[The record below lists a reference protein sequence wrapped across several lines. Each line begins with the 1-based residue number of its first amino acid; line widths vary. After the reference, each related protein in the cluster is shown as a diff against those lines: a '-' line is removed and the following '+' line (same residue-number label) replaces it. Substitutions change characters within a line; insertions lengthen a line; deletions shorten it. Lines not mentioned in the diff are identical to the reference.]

1 MRNILL
7 LAMSTLPNDIEKDN
21 YYCYEGGETF
31 AARSQL
37 EPITHMLVRKRKEI
51 GERLDKVIIL
61 ETNQTAESKQGEKS
75 AVGFYKE
82 RVGNFAEGIE
92 YADISIDENEPAM
105 GISEATRIILK
116 EYEDNDGVNLWIDT
130 QGGFRD
136 VVMVFTAIISLL
148 REQGIEA
155 KGIYSIRFH
164 RDSTKENPCPIIEQ
178 TRKYA
183 IFKFVSAMQEF
194 MDFGKATGFK
204 EYYGEESEFVQVA
217 DKMAGAI
224 QMCQPQKFEESLRK
238 FAQYLNS
245 GRCKNDDL
253 YLQNFVEYMKEDY
266 GVLLEEP
273 DNIIEQIR
281 WCVRKEF
288 YQQAITIYIERI
300 PKYYNDHGIVKLNVD
315 SEGKTIQGKNLYAEA
330 FYETVFDEMLRDAE
344 DMLRDADD
352 ALNNMLNDLTEMLRE
367 ENGKNASVNKVQKIK
382 QFLNRELEKNV
393 LSQNVLN
400 AVDTLTKEID
410 ERFDR
415 EGRRKNPEDAGERN
429 VQKYINRMCNDQGKG
444 RRYQLLYGEERKKE
458 KTYVKK
464 IRAIKEAK
472 RKEPA
477 LVKYMEYYLAMKIL
491 RNRMNHANGD
501 KIEEEELKAIEFL
514 KSEQVEIGLEIRHGD
529 IVVDYAKIKKLI
541 IDGLECTN

>member
-7 LAMSTLPNDIEKDN
+7 LAMSTLPDNIEKDS
-21 YYCYEGGETF
+21 YYWYEGGETF

-37 EPITHMLVRKRKEI
+37 EPITRMLVRKRREI
-51 GERLDKVIIL
+51 GEKLDKVIIL
-61 ETNQTAESKQGEKS
+61 ETNQTVESKQGKKS
-75 AVGFYKE
+75 AVAFYKE

-92 YADISIDENEPAM
+92 YADIPIDENEPAM
-105 GISEATRIILK
+105 GISEATGIILQ

-148 REQGIEA
+148 REQGIEP

-178 TRKYA
+178 TKKYA

-204 EYYGEESEFVQVA
+204 EYYGEESEFVRVV
-217 DKMAGAI
+217 DNIAGAI

-238 FAQYLNS
+238 FAEYLNS
-245 GRCKNDDL
+245 GRYKNDDL
-253 YLQNFVEYMKEDY
+253 YLQNFVGFMKRDY

-288 YQQAITIYIERI
+288 YQQAITIYIERM

-315 SEGKTIQGKNLYAEA
+315 SERKTIRGKNLYADA
-330 FYETVFDEMLRDAE
+330 FYETIFDEMLRDAD

-352 ALNNMLNDLTEMLRE
+352 ALNNILNGLAEMLRE
-367 ENGKNASVNKVQKIK
+367 ENGKNTSVNKVQKIK
-382 QFLNRELEKNV
+382 QFLDRELETNG
-393 LSQNVLN
+393 LPQNVHN
-400 AVDTLTKEID
+400 AIDRLMKEID
-410 ERFDR
+410 ERFDC
-415 EGRRKNPEDAGERN
+415 EGERKHPEGARETN
-429 VQKYINRMCNDQGKG
+429 VRGYINTMCNKQGKG
-444 RRYQLLYGEERKKE
+444 RRYQLLYGKERKKE
-458 KTYVKK
+458 ETYIKK

-472 RKEPA
+472 RKESA
-477 LVKYMEYYLAMKIL
+477 LVKHMEYYLAMKIL

-514 KSEQVEIGLEIRHGD
+514 KSEQVDIGLEVRYGD